1 MVAILRAKNIIVV
14 RDKKRVLNVDQI
26 SIESGEILAV
36 IGPNGAGKSTLLM
49 ALSTLLPVSEGE
61 IYFEDHPF
69 RTQNQLQF
77 RRQIGMVLQDP
88 LLLDT
93 SVSENIGTGMRFRGI
108 KESII
113 KKEVAIWAENLNIS
127 HLLNR
132 KSKKLSGG
140 EAQRVSLARALALKP
155 KILFLDEPFSA
166 LDAPTRVKLISDFQ
180 RVQRESKVTTLFVT
194 HNLDE
199 ALILAD
205 RVVIIMAGEIRQVGT
220 PHQVFTS
227 PSDRDVANFV
237 GVETIIPGVV
247 TSLKEGLATVK
258 VNGYTVE
265 VVGESKINQS
275 VFVCLRPEDITI
287 FLQIRKYLLQAPE
300 ITFLVK

>member
-1 MVAILRAKNIIVV
+1 MVAILKAENIIVM
-14 RDKKRVLNVDQI
+14 RDKKKVLSVDQI
-26 SIESGEILAV
+26 SIENGEILAV

-49 ALSTLLPVSEGE
+49 ALSTLLPLSSGQ
-61 IYFEDHPF
+61 IFFEEKPF
-69 RTQNQLQF
+69 QSQDKLKF

-93 SVSENIGTGMRFRGI
+93 SVSENIGTGLRFRGI
-108 KESII
+108 KESDI

-132 KSKKLSGG
+132 KSKQLSGG

-166 LDAPTRVKLISDFQ
+166 FDAPTRVKLIADFQ
-180 RVQRESKVTTLFVT
+180 RVQHENRVTTLFVT

-199 ALILAD
+199 ALVLAD
-205 RVVIIMAGEIRQVGT
+205 RVAIIMAGKIRQVGA
-220 PHQVFTS
+220 PHNVFTA
-227 PSDRDVANFV
+227 PADREVAQFV
-237 GVETIIPGVV
+237 GVESIIPGVV
-247 TSLKEGLATVK
+247 TSWQDGLASVK
-258 VNGYTVE
+258 VNGYTVD
-265 VVGESKINQS
+265 VVGEAQIDQP

-287 FLQIRKYLLQAPE
+287 SINTESTGIQRP
-300 ITFLVK
+300 